1 MLISL
6 GEGGSKSKCTT
17 LSQTQMFI
25 LSFCPIYIIGCFK
38 RQFSSGLPILA
49 FQGSQ
54 LENGL
59 FPRNL
64 ELVCKTTS
72 QYVKPQKYLL
82 KPLEKFGNASSL
94 LAKIPHCIT
103 CNKTARVPSL
113 GVFFCF
119 QTSVWQGMYMHRN
132 PFDFFFD
139 WIQILKSN

>member
-82 KPLEKFGNASSL
+82 KPSEKFGNASSL
-94 LAKIPHCIT
+94 LAKNTPPHHMQQDSSGSESGSVLLFPDICL
-103 CNKTARVPSL
+103 ARNVYAQKPIRFL
-113 GVFFCF
+113 F
-119 QTSVWQGMYMHRN
+119 
-132 PFDFFFD
+132 
-139 WIQILKSN
+139 